1 MAPRRT
7 NPPRGVTPTEAGP
20 SSHPTTEPIIEPPV
34 ADPREQNTPEPDDD
48 EDDDDRGTQLDRTSP
63 ARDAH
68 SPTPEESETQEL
80 LRRRA
85 RLAEI
90 LRRQRL
96 REEIQAME
104 AEVAGETPTV
114 FAEVA
119 GTTLPTRKRQFS
131 NTIERD
137 REEVQKALRTVKPK
151 YFGAKSMQ
159 QLHAFDSS
167 WRTIFESLPYDVIPD
182 WPGRVRTAANYLENR
197 ALDEWRRDRREN
209 QLVPSTWDQF
219 IAWCKDTIEDAD
231 VRKGEALEKLGSLKQ
246 STSQS
251 VRDLVHQIELLEG
264 EVGPLNEDERKGWA
278 LFHALTPS
286 LRDAVRRDLRTIT
299 SRAQVLASAQR
310 LETTISKGRVADR
323 HRPARSSTSIRE
335 TSRNTSGQSG
345 RRGARDSQAPSER
358 GSPAPPKKPRRRT
371 PTPEHRSFQGECF
384 NCNKKGHKEA
394 DCPHPKK
401 STASES
407 QSKREGGSRGKQDKG
422 RSKK

>member
-1 MAPRRT
+1 MAPKRT

-20 SSHPTTEPIIEPPV
+20 SSHPTTEPTIEPPV

-48 EDDDDRGTQLDRTSP
+48 EDEDNRGTQLDRTSP
-63 ARDAH
+63 ARDVH

-85 RLAEI
+85 HLAEI

-96 REEIQAME
+96 RDEIQAME

-114 FAEVA
+114 FAEVI
-119 GTTLPTRKRQFS
+119 GTTLPTRKRHFS

-137 REEVQKALRTVKPK
+137 REEVQKALRTVRPK
-151 YFGAKSMQ
+151 FFGAKSMQ

-167 WRTIFESLPYDVIPD
+167 WRTIFESLPYDVVPD

-209 QLVPSTWDQF
+209 HSVPATWDQF

-231 VRKGEALEKLGSLKQ
+231 VRKGEALETLGSLKQ

-251 VRDLVHQIELLEG
+251 VRDLVHQMELLE
-264 EVGPLNEDERKGWA
+264 EEIGPLKEDERKGWA

-286 LRDAVRRDLRTIT
+286 LRDAGASLSFGPTPRDNYFKRSRCGSPSIRT
-299 SRAQVLASAQR
+299 R
-310 LETTISKGRVADR
+310 ISKHSRIVSKHIGTAKPSGSARLAGAKRGRLA
-323 HRPARSSTSIRE
+323 
-335 TSRNTSGQSG
+335 
-345 RRGARDSQAPSER
+345 
-358 GSPAPPKKPRRRT
+358 RT
-371 PTPEHRSFQGECF
+371 PE
-384 NCNKKGHKEA
+384 EA
-394 DCPHPKK
+394 EAADPD
-401 STASES
+401 A
-407 QSKREGGSRGKQDKG
+407 
-422 RSKK
+422 